1 MEIINVNL
9 HLVLDTEF
17 CHKDIPFVKAL
28 EVLRNTF
35 KKWGKVDYLITT
47 EDGRV
52 IYNVAVGT
60 DYRIIYNIPQLLEI
74 PTDFENFTMV
84 RTLADEV
91 LWCRDAVK

>member
-9 HLVLDTEF
+9 HLVLDTEM
-17 CHKDIPFVKAL
+17 CHKDIPFVRAL
-28 EVLRNTF
+28 EILRGTF
-35 KKWGKVDYLITT
+35 RKWGKVDYLITT

-60 DYRIIYNIPQLLEI
+60 DYGIIYNVPQLLKI
-74 PTDFENFTMV
+74 GADFEKFPMV

-91 LWCRDAVK
+91 LWCKG